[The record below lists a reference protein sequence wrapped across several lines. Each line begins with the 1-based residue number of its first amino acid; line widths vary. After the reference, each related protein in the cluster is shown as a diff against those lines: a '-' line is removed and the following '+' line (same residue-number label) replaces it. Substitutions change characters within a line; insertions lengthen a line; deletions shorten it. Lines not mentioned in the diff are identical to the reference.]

1 MQTLEGYFK
10 HVADVLEMPAGMRLQ
25 TSRPAGALTGASLP
39 LDLLG
44 KPLISSLPDSQPYAS
59 TPEECGRYLEL
70 YHKVLDYL
78 NEELGSVEVEGE
90 VEVEEKE
97 EKEKEKEKVEKEEE
111 EKEEKIEGGKQR
123 KRRKIETGTSR
134 DKKVAGKVNVNLNGR
149 GKEKEKESDKNLKDK
164 DKDKDK
170 DTEETSQ
177 SKEERIA
184 RRAQRIY
191 EQLLAIA
198 ERR

>member
-90 VEVEEKE
+90 VEVEVEEKE
-97 EKEKEKEKVEKEEE
+97 EKEKEKVEKEEE

>member
-90 VEVEEKE
+90 VEVEVEEKE
-97 EKEKEKEKVEKEEE
+97 EKEKEKVEKEEE

-164 DKDKDK
+164 DT

>member
-90 VEVEEKE
+90 VEVEVEEKE

-164 DKDKDK
+164 DT